1 MEAEGMSSTRID
13 KWNLAEAHSASAHLR
28 LYTQNR
34 RVYRMS
40 AVKSG
45 ALEIEFHGLLRY
57 PEAAAYIG
65 LAEGT
70 LRNQHEALGIRSVKI
85 GRIRCFRIEDLD
97 DFIARKILETERKQ
111 LPKKRRG
118 R

>member
-1 MEAEGMSSTRID
+1 
-13 KWNLAEAHSASAHLR
+13 
-28 LYTQNR
+28 
-34 RVYRMS
+34 MS

-70 LRNQHEALGIRSVKI
+70 LRNQHEELGIRSLKI

-118 R
+118 RGESLVFSPDFSFWIVIAALLLVALIRLSEMTA